1 MELTFFAAGQKGIF
15 RLYSRFCLLC
25 VCEHYVVFNY
35 FSECVSLPLR
45 KSTTTTENGTNGW
58 NERIISLFTGS
69 HLGFNNCILTHTHTK
84 YHSLSRLEFCHS
96 SLTSKLFVTIYNHSL
111 SYDTQ
116 RIDTFFKF
124 ISTGKVKRIRVYG
137 SFLQCLPSI
146 NGWNERLALYNMT
159 WYGMA
164 WPGMSHAMY
173 HLKKKHMALSSTC
186 ILTLLNNPKYLHRN
200 KCVELF
206 LLLMFRLFLCSYPQ
220 FTSNPIPNPIL
231 HGDNPLENQTHTYT
245 IHT

>member
-25 VCEHYVVFNY
+25 VWALCCLQLFFGMCVVTFAKINNNHR
-35 FSECVSLPLR
+35 EWNKWMKR
-45 KSTTTTENGTNGW
+45 TNH
-58 NERIISLFTGS
+58 FTF
-69 HLGFNNCILTHTHTK
+69 HWQPFGFQQLHPHTHTHTK